1 MTFTSRLKVDAKMY
15 VCVCVC
21 VCARARAG
29 CTCVYMWSNHMSP
42 AVTADMCRLR
52 GKYSCLNNVSCHG
65 VALCSVASISATH
78 KINNDNNNEQFAR
91 LI

>member
-1 MTFTSRLKVDAKMY
+1 M
-15 VCVCVC
+15 CVCVYMC
-21 VCARARAG
+21 VCARARDARV
-29 CTCVYMWSNHMSP
+29 CTCGQTMSP
-42 AVTADMCRLR
+42 AVIADMCRLR

-78 KINNDNNNEQFAR
+78 KINNDNNNEQFTR